1 VLSLGPFF
9 ANTLQ
14 EAVLYI
20 RLANV
25 AGILA
30 VYSVAAAAWV
40 LAAHTKALTARLGA
54 GSAMGIRA
62 AERSAGLKIFSV
74 ALCVVSPGMLCG
86 LLSPWVMNR
95 TGIMVH
101 HTCIHRSTVNIN
113 ILTTHH
119 APHRK
124 SYLTLY
130 SCCVL
135 TLCTYTV
142 YLYCVLVL
150 YSYCVLVL
158 YLYCILILYSYCTHT
173 VYSYCTHTILILH
186 S

>member
-1 VLSLGPFF
+1 MQETVVQVDLLLAQKQGQQAHQTSSRDWRILYAGCAIQFAWFVHSSLLSLGPFF

-62 AERSAGLKIFSV
+62 AERSAGLKIFSI

-101 HTCIHRSTVNIN
+101 SLYRYG
-113 ILTTHH
+113 
-119 APHRK
+119 AP
-124 SYLTLY
+124 
-130 SCCVL
+130 
-135 TLCTYTV
+135 
-142 YLYCVLVL
+142 
-150 YSYCVLVL
+150 
-158 YLYCILILYSYCTHT
+158 
-173 VYSYCTHTILILH
+173 
-186 S
+186 